1 MREILED
8 DDTIDEYY
16 TPVDSQ
22 TPDYDTGLVLGGN
35 TDGNVEDL
43 RPSAA
48 QAFRLWQ
55 TFLER
60 VNPLTKVIHVPSL
73 QPKLVEATM
82 DPGSIPKN
90 VDALLFSIYTMAV
103 VSLNEQECQQQLGR
117 SKDEAYQRFSTGCRL
132 AMMRIGLMNT
142 YDLVVLQALV
152 LYLVSPTGGVSL
164 AVLALMIPALALR
177 PRGPSCRVDP

>member
-8 DDTIDEYY
+8 DETIDEYY

-22 TPDYDTGLVLGGN
+22 TPDYNTGLMLGEGA
-35 TDGNVEDL
+35 DGNVEDF

-73 QPKLVEATM
+73 QPKLVEATT
-82 DPGSIPKN
+82 DPASIPKN
-90 VDALLFSIYTMAV
+90 VEALLFSIYVMAV
-103 VSLNEQECQQQLGR
+103 VSLNERECRQQLGC
-117 SKDEAYQRFSTGCRL
+117 SKDEAYQRFSAGCRMAL
-132 AMMRIGLMNT
+132 MRIGIMKT

-152 LYLVSPTGGVSL
+152 LYLVSF
-164 AVLALMIPALALR
+164 
-177 PRGPSCRVDP
+177 